1 VTETPA
7 PVTDRFAAA
16 RTVADAVLYE
26 GYVLYPYR
34 ASAPKNQVR
43 WQFGVLAPRAFSEA
57 DGSERWSARTECIV
71 DPGSAPTL
79 TVRVRCLQVE
89 RRTVEAAAGP
99 GFVET
104 DALDV
109 GGTPLVPWDEAVERT
124 VDLPPVPLLPPAAAA
139 HDEAFRFP
147 PGETVELVRSA
158 DGAVAGRVVRLRAA
172 VDGRVRVTATWA
184 DGSGGLVKVT
194 VVVENTSDWSSPT
207 GCSYAGYDRIATP
220 RIVERGVG
228 REGALLRSAVAVH
241 TMLAVYDGAFVSLLD
256 PPPAAADAVAGC
268 VNEGTF
274 PVLIASDVMLS
285 SPIILYDHPAVA
297 PESPG
302 DLYDATEIDE
312 ILALRVL
319 TLTDD
324 EKAEARATDPR
335 AAAIIDRCDTMSPE
349 MWQRLHGAVRTLE
362 PAGAA
367 PEPVPTVPWW
377 DPGADSSVDPGTD
390 SLTISGVELARGG
403 AVRLRPS
410 HRADAQ
416 DLFLAGL
423 TATVAGVFRDVDGN
437 VHVAVTV
444 DGDPATDALA
454 SQGRYLYFH
463 PDEVE
468 PLSGG
473 EVAP

>member
-1 VTETPA
+1 VRGTPA

-16 RTVADAVLYE
+16 RTVADAVLFE

-34 ASAPKNQVR
+34 ASARKNQVR
-43 WQFGVLAPRAFSEA
+43 WQFGVLAPRAFSET

-71 DPGSAPTL
+71 DPGTAPTL
-79 TVRVRCLQVE
+79 AVRVRCLQVE
-89 RRTVEAAAGP
+89 RRTVEAAAGSR
-99 GFVET
+99 FVET

-109 GGTPLVPWDEAVERT
+109 GGSPVVPWDEAMEHT
-124 VDLPPVPLLPPAAAA
+124 VDLAPVPLLPPAAAA
-139 HDEAFRFP
+139 HTEAFRFP
-147 PGETVELVRSA
+147 RGEAVEMIRS
-158 DGAVAGRVVRLRAA
+158 DDVTVAGRVVRRREA
-172 VDGRVRVTATWA
+172 VDGRVRMAASWA
-184 DGSGGLVKVT
+184 DGPGGLVKVT
-194 VVVENTSDWSSPT
+194 VAVENTSDWPSPT

-220 RIVERGVG
+220 RIVERRVA
-228 REGALLRSAVAVH
+228 REDALLRSAVAVH
-241 TMLAVYDGAFVSLLD
+241 TMLALDDGAFVSLLD
-256 PPPAAADAVAGC
+256 PPPDAADAVAGC
-268 VNEGTF
+268 ANEGTF
-274 PVLIASDVMLS
+274 PVLIDSDVMLS

-335 AAAIIDRCDTMSPE
+335 AAAVVDRCDTMPPE
-349 MWQRLHGAVRTLE
+349 VWQRLHGAVRTLE

-367 PEPVPTVPWW
+367 PEPVTTVPWW

-390 SLTISGVELARGG
+390 SITIGGVEVARGS

-410 HRADAQ
+410 RRADAH

-444 DGDPATDALA
+444 DSDPATDALA
-454 SQGRYLYFH
+454 WQGRYLYFH

-468 PLSGG
+468 PLRDRDG
-473 EVAP
+473 PP